1 MGITAE
7 NLAEQYQVSREAQDT
22 LAVRSQ
28 NLEEAS
34 RAAGRLKEEIAPV
47 TIKSRKGEII
57 ISDDEYIRTGVN
69 RDSVSA
75 VRPAFKKDGPGNE
88 ANEIGRGECRE
99 RVWQN
104 V

>member
-28 NLEEAS
+28 NLAEAS
-34 RAAGRLKEEIAPV
+34 RAAGRFKDEIAPV

-57 ISDDEYIRTGVN
+57 ISDDEYIRTGVTL
-69 RDSVSA
+69 DSVSA
-75 VRPAFKKDGPGNE
+75 VRPAFKKHGTVTARSEENTSE
-88 ANEIGRGECRE
+88 L
-99 RVWQN
+99 Q
-104 V
+104 